1 MSTDSL
7 LWLGHVVVVVV
18 VSQRRIVVVDV
29 VVIVIVIVV
38 VVVFTV
44 IQMFG
49 PSMDESIG
57 WGRCIVLRLC
67 GSGRIIIFHVEG
79 LIRLGFAYVIVK
91 TSTSLKIDDSISMPF
106 GVFGVF
112 VGIRAMLVRLLK

>member
-7 LWLGHVVVVVV
+7 LWLGHVVVVV

-29 VVIVIVIVV
+29 VVIVIVI